1 MDSKGNSSVRGLEWA
16 AHSFASHDVPG
27 LPDDVVSI
35 AANRGVTDFK
45 EFFKPTL
52 KGSMPDPYVLKCMKE
67 AVERGRAAIEKG
79 EKVCIYGDYDVDG
92 ATSTAILVRYLRRMG
107 CDVTFYIP
115 QRLTEGYGPNTP
127 AMHKLKDDGVDLLIV
142 ADSGTTAF
150 EPLKVAQDIGMDVV
164 VIDHHTAQKELPA
177 EILVN
182 PNRQDETGEYGYLCT
197 AGLAFLYVVGL
208 QRDLRE
214 TGFFE
219 ADAREEYDLRLLLG
233 LAALG
238 TVADVVPLRGLNRS
252 YVKLGLPLMAEI
264 PGIMALA
271 EKNEVEPCDFSA
283 YTCGFVFGPCINAAG
298 RIDDTTR
305 GSWLLTTDDAD
316 ECAQMAD
323 ELYTLNQERKKVQ
336 EQIEVEADTQAQ
348 AQADTNVII
357 VYGEEWHPGVV
368 GIVASRIKDNYDR
381 AAILI
386 GKDGKGS
393 ARSIDGFDIGQAII
407 DARQDGLLIA
417 GGGHP
422 AAGGLTVDPDKIDE
436 LRDYMREKS
445 KDVERPPL
453 EADLEVECGDLT
465 KRRVDGFKM
474 LAPFGAGNSEPRVI
488 IRNGMLT
495 QAKTLKNKH
504 VKGRLS
510 GEKGD
515 IDVILFN
522 CVGKPMGD
530 ALLAAEGGMVD
541 LYGKAKLNEWMGH
554 VSVQVVPED
563 IRVVH
568 MQAEQEMA

>member
-1 MDSKGNSSVRGLEWA
+1 MNSSENSSVRGLEWA
-16 AHSFASHDVPG
+16 AHSFSAQNVPG

-52 KGSMPDPYVLKCMKE
+52 KGSMPDPYVLKSMKE
-67 AVERGRAAIEKG
+67 AVERGRAAVETG
-79 EKVCIYGDYDVDG
+79 EKICVYGDYDVDG
-92 ATSTAILVRYLRRMG
+92 ATSTAILVRYLRAMG

-127 AMHKLKDDGVDLLIV
+127 AMHKLKEDGVDLLIV

-164 VIDHHTAQKELPA
+164 VIDHHTAHDELPA

-182 PNRQDETGEYGYLCT
+182 PNRLDESGEYGYLCT

-214 TGFFE
+214 NGFFE
-219 ADAREEYDLRLLLG
+219 DQGHEEYDLKRLLG

-238 TVADVVPLRGLNRS
+238 TVADVVPLRGLNRA
-252 YVKLGLPLMAEI
+252 YVKLGLPLMTEI

-283 YTCGFVFGPCINAAG
+283 HTCGFVFGPCINAAG

-305 GSWLLTTDDAD
+305 GSWLLTTDDTE
-316 ECAQMAD
+316 ECARMAD
-323 ELYTLNQERKKVQ
+323 ELYALNKERKQVQ
-336 EQIEVEADTQAQ
+336 EQIEVEADEQAKSQ
-348 AQADTNVII
+348 QDTNVIV
-357 VYGEEWHPGVV
+357 VYGEDWHPGVV

-386 GKDGKGS
+386 GTDGKGS
-393 ARSIDGFDIGQAII
+393 ARSIDGFNIGQAII
-407 DARQDGLLIA
+407 DAHQEGVLLK

-422 AAGGLTVDPDKIDE
+422 AAGGLTVDPAKIDE
-436 LRDYMREKS
+436 FRDYMREKS

-465 KRRVDGFKM
+465 KRRVDAFKM

-495 QAKTLKNKH
+495 QAKALKNKH

-541 LYGKAKLNEWMGH
+541 LYGKAKLNEWMGRA
-554 VSVQVVPED
+554 SVQVVPED